1 MSDNNSENYSTDKPI
16 DNKELDAF
24 QRFTFSKR
32 IAETIVERK
41 NQDSLVFGIFG
52 VWGEGKS
59 SVLNFINQ
67 ELKNEEGILTLVF
80 NPWRYGDEDSLIKNF
95 LKKVAELLGQELS
108 TNKEKFAGFL
118 SKYGSAGSIIGVD
131 LGEIGKN
138 LADVDLEDLK
148 NRVDDFISES
158 GKRLVIFIDDIDRLD
173 KQEIYSLFR
182 LVKLTADFNN
192 TTYILSFDQDM
203 VASAIGERF
212 GTGDKKAGEN
222 FLEKIIQVP
231 LTIPKAQPDALKK
244 FCFQLVDNAI
254 NNSKLDLS
262 KSEVERFVYQFTTN
276 ILSRLNTPRLAV
288 RYGNTLSFSMPLLKG
303 EVNMIDLMLIEA
315 MRVFYPKHYAFVK
328 ENEDY
333 FIGSYK
339 NVYDHSQ
346 NNDKIESIKKH
357 FERLESDL
365 PEKDKR
371 KVRDLLSN
379 LFPNLDTAFGN
390 YHFSNESFNE
400 WYTQKR
406 IVSTKYFDRYFSYAV
421 IEGDISDVE
430 FERLLEYVEQSE
442 EIKEITE
449 RILDILKKTTTDNLL
464 HKLRS
469 LEKDYSWVSSKR
481 IAKSLCDISEKL
493 PKEGG
498 MMSMGFETPFGQA
511 AIFIYQLLKN
521 HKDEPDVFGFAKEL
535 MIYPKQFSFAYEL
548 NNWFHTGD
556 RKEDKLFNDSQ
567 YQELAKV
574 LTERAVDEAKGSSIF
589 ELFPDYI
596 GYLAHTWAE
605 RDKNEFDK
613 YTNDFLKKAEHNVIK
628 LLRAY
633 VPTIRSTAKPEP
645 YKGDLSKERY
655 EYMVSFFNKEDLFQR
670 VTTIYSAEE
679 IQKEDP
685 KWSDY
690 GDHEFSDLNMVRQFY
705 KWYHEETIKKKN
717 KNGR

>member
-1 MSDNNSENYSTDKPI
+1 MNNNNSENYSTDKPI
-16 DNKELDAF
+16 VDKDLDAF
-24 QRFTFSKR
+24 QRFAFSKR
-32 IAETIVERK
+32 IAETIIERK

-59 SVLNFINQ
+59 SVLNFIIQ
-67 ELKNEEGILTLVF
+67 ELKNQDEILTLVF
-80 NPWRYGDEDSLIKNF
+80 NPWRYGDEESLIKNF
-95 LKKVAELLGQELS
+95 LKKVSELLGLELS

-118 SKYGSAGSIIGVD
+118 GKYGSAGSIIGID

-138 LADVDLEDLK
+138 LADVDLEELK
-148 NRVDDFISES
+148 DRVDDFISES

-182 LVKLTADFNN
+182 LVKLTADFKN

-254 NNSKLDLS
+254 NNCSLELS
-262 KSEVERFVYQFTTN
+262 KSEVERFVYQFSTN

-315 MRVFYPKHYAFVK
+315 LKVFYPLHYGFVK
-328 ENEDY
+328 TNPDY

-339 NVYDHSQ
+339 NVYDQRQ
-346 NNDKIESIKKH
+346 NNDKIDSIKKH
-357 FERLESDL
+357 FDTLEADL

-371 KVRDLLSN
+371 RVRDLLSN

-390 YHFSNESFNE
+390 YHFSSESHNE

-421 IEGDISDVE
+421 IEGDISDIE
-430 FERLLEYVEQSE
+430 FELLLEYVEQSE
-442 EIKEITE
+442 DIEEITKKVSDL
-449 RILDILKKTTTDNLL
+449 LDKTSKDNLL

-469 LEKDYSWVSSKR
+469 LEKDYSWASSKR
-481 IAKSLCDISEKL
+481 IAKAICNISDQL

-521 HKDEPDVFGFAKEL
+521 HINEPDVFEFAKEL
-535 MIYPKQFSFAYEL
+535 MTYPKQFSFAYSL
-548 NNWFHTGD
+548 NNWFRSGD
-556 RKEDKLFNDSQ
+556 RKEDKIFDDSQ
-567 YQELAKV
+567 YAELARV
-574 LTERAVDEAKGSSIF
+574 LTDRALDEAKATSIF
-589 ELFPDYI
+589 EMFPEHI
-596 GYLAHTWAE
+596 GYLGHTWAE
-605 RDKNEFDK
+605 RDKKDFDNYVK
-613 YTNDFLKKAEHNVIK
+613 SFLDKDVQNVIK
-628 LLRAY
+628 LLSAY

-645 YKGDLSKERY
+645 YKGDLSKDRY
-655 EYMVSFFNKEDLFQR
+655 DYLVSFFDKDDL
-670 VTTIYSAEE
+670 YSRIIAIHSIDE
-679 IQKEDP
+679 IQNEEP

-690 GDHEFSDLNMVRQFY
+690 GDHEFSNLNMVRQFN
-705 KWYHEETIKKKN
+705 KWYQEEKEKE
-717 KNGR
+717 